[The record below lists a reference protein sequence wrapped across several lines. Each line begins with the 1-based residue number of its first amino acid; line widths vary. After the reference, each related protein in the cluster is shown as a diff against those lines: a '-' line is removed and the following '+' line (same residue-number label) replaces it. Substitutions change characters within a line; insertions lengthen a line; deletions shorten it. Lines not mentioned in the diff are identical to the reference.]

1 MRERRARG
9 DGIEAASHRR
19 DIDGLRSLAI
29 VPVLLYH
36 AGIPGIGGG
45 FVGVDIFFVISG
57 FLIARLVDGE
67 QRAGTFT
74 LLRFYE
80 RRARR
85 ILPALLVMLLA
96 TLSAAAVLLLPNRY
110 EDLGESALAT
120 LGFFSNIHF
129 FQDTGYFAAEAA
141 SKPLLHTWSLA
152 VEEQYY
158 LLFPL
163 LLLVCRGR
171 LRLILLLVLATAS
184 LAMSAVMAGRHP
196 EAAFFLPH
204 SRFWELL
211 LGALLGLY
219 GDKAPADR
227 GMREAM
233 ACLGLACILV
243 AVVAFDDATPFPGL
257 AALLPCAG
265 TLLLLKAGGIAPGEQ
280 GAVSRLLASRP
291 LVAIGLVSYSL
302 YLWHWPLLVLARE
315 WAGRELL
322 TGESLAVL
330 VFCGLLSAL
339 SWRFV
344 EQPFRRRGSRRARPY
359 PLSALAAALL
369 VVLGL
374 SLWVTISRGLPERL
388 PAEAQA
394 YLAAKAER
402 PRLKTKCINKEDPEA
417 CHLGPDGA
425 PARLLLIGDSHA
437 AVLGEALDQVA
448 LRVGISGEA
457 LLVSGCPPVPG
468 VVRLE
473 VPPDLD
479 CRSFGRRIEARM
491 ADPGLRVV
499 VLHARWPIY
508 VEGTRAT
515 GERGESVI
523 LQGADNFAALA
534 QPLETLVATLTGR
547 GLLVII
553 VAGVPPAG
561 FDVPSVLAL
570 AALKGEA
577 LPLSLARAAVD
588 ARQARSWTLLRTLA
602 TRYGAILLD
611 PRDQLC
617 DADRCRLAEPG
628 GSLYFDDD
636 HLSLAG
642 AELLVPLF
650 APYEDWLRSAGRP

>member
-1 MRERRARG
+1 MRERRDRG
-9 DGIEAASHRR
+9 DGLEARSHRR

-67 QRAGTFT
+67 LRAGTFT
-74 LLRFYE
+74 LLSFYE

-85 ILPALLVMLLA
+85 ILPALLTMMLA
-96 TLSAAAVLLLPNRY
+96 TLCAAAALLLPDRY

-171 LRLILLLVLATAS
+171 LRLALLLALAAAS
-184 LAMSAVMAGRHP
+184 LAVSAFLVGRDP
-196 EAAFFLPH
+196 AAAFFLPH

-219 GDKAPADR
+219 ADKAPAEPGLR
-227 GMREAM
+227 TAM
-233 ACLGLACILV
+233 ATLGLACIGV

-265 TLLLLKAGGIAPGEQ
+265 TLLLLKAGGIAPSEQ

-315 WAGRELL
+315 WLGRELL
-322 TGESLAVL
+322 TDESVAVL
-330 VFCGLLSAL
+330 ALCGLLSAL

-344 EQPFRRRGSRRARPY
+344 EQPFRRRRGRAARPY
-359 PLSALAAALL
+359 PLSALAVTLL
-369 VVLGL
+369 LALGL
-374 SLWVTISRGLPERL
+374 SLWVTIGRGLPGRL
-388 PAEAQA
+388 PEIAQA

-402 PRLKTKCINKEDPEA
+402 PRIKTKCLNKEDAEA
-417 CHLGPDGA
+417 CHLGAADA

-437 AVLGEALDQVA
+437 AVLGETLDQVT
-448 LRVGISGEA
+448 LQLGLSGSA
-457 LLVSGCPPVPG
+457 LLVSGCPPAPG
-468 VVRLE
+468 VLRLG
-473 VPPDLD
+473 VSPDLD
-479 CRSFGRRIEARM
+479 CRAFGERIEARLE
-491 ADPGLRVV
+491 DPDLRVV
-499 VLHARWPIY
+499 VLHARWPMYI
-508 VEGTRAT
+508 EGTRIA
-515 GERGESVI
+515 GERGDP
-523 LQGADNFAALA
+523 LYLRGDDNLSAVA
-534 QPLETLVATLTGR
+534 QHLEALVAELTAR
-547 GLLVII
+547 GLLVFI
-553 VAGVPPAG
+553 VAGVPEAG
-561 FDVPSVLAL
+561 FDVPSVLAR
-570 AALKGEA
+570 AALAGE
-577 LPLSLARAAVD
+577 LVSTSLARAAVD
-588 ARQARSWTLLRTLA
+588 ARQARSWALLRDLA
-602 TRYGAILLD
+602 DRYDAILLD

-617 DADRCRLAEPG
+617 DAERCLVADPG
-628 GSLYFDDD
+628 GALYFDDD

-642 AELLVPLF
+642 AERLVPLLLAYADRLRTAA
-650 APYEDWLRSAGRP
+650 AP